1 MPNGWLFVLLVM
13 GEKEVV
19 SICVGHV
26 DLVLNKIKPLRGW
39 MNLQRA
45 NSLLTWLLTSISVLI
60 TNP

>member
-19 SICVGHV
+19 SICVGQV

-39 MNLQRA
+39 MNLQRE